1 VCGGGVGSP
10 QAIGPDSGV
19 DSRSETGPLLMCD
32 QEPLVSRLLFFYLS
46 LATGV
51 ATFAIDV
58 GSLFH
63 GLTLRTAI
71 LSRCDFT
78 GTDGMGAF
86 FALTGC
92 HMCVSL
98 YWI

>member
-1 VCGGGVGSP
+1 
-10 QAIGPDSGV
+10 
-19 DSRSETGPLLMCD
+19 MCD

-98 YWI
+98 YWIG